1 MRNLL
6 RLLRLAIPL
15 WRWVLLGLLL
25 SLATTLAHIGL
36 LALSSWFITSMAM
49 AGSVGAVMNYFTPSA
64 GVRALAIARAG
75 GRYAERFVNHDTTF
89 RMLAALRV
97 WFFRRV
103 EPLAPAGLT
112 LRRSGDLLSRIRAD
126 IDLLDDFYVR
136 GVVPLSVAA
145 LSAACLVPF
154 LLHFDA
160 TLAWMDLGGLACAGV
175 LFPLLLG
182 TLAREPGRQRVAEAA
197 ELRSCM
203 VEQIQ
208 GMAELEALGATGF
221 QEARV
226 DGAARRMEKGQ
237 RRINSLQGMA
247 EAQITSIGSLAT
259 WAAMFVLAPLVAD
272 GRLSGPEMAM
282 LAVVVLASFETVMPL
297 PGVLQRF
304 GEMTAAAARL
314 FEIID
319 EKPRV
324 TEPAFPPGGQTGT
337 PRTLDVSVRDLWF
350 RYSPELPWIHRGL
363 SFEMPAGRRLGVAG
377 PTGAGKSTLVS
388 ILLRFWEYEE
398 GSITIRAHGSA
409 WSGARELRSLCS
421 EEARRLFSV
430 APQSPHL
437 FHSSVRENL
446 LIAKEGAKDD
456 ELWSVL
462 ESAILADLVVSLP
475 DGLDTIVGEAGRE
488 MSVGEAQRL
497 SVARALLKESPVCIF
512 DEPTEGLDDPT
523 AERLLASV
531 DRRLRGKSVLIIS
544 HRYRDFLTA
553 DPILRV
559 DLPVHHPEAQF

>member
-97 WFFRRV
+97 WFFRRI

-136 GVVPLSVAA
+136 GVVPSSVAV

-154 LLHFDA
+154 LLHFDP

-175 LFPLLLG
+175 LLPLLLG
-182 TLAREPGRQRVAEAA
+182 TLAREPGRQRVAWAA

-221 QEARV
+221 QAARV
-226 DGAARRMEKGQ
+226 DGAARRMEQGQ

-247 EAQITSIGSLAT
+247 EAEITSIGSLAI
-259 WAAMFVLAPLVAD
+259 WAAMFVLAPMVAD
-272 GRLSGPEMAM
+272 GRLPGPDMAM

-319 EKPRV
+319 EKPLV

-363 SFEMPAGRRLGVAG
+363 FFEMPAGSRLAGRRSDRSREEHPRVDPPEVLGIRG
-377 PTGAGKSTLVS
+377 RQHHHPGARLRVVRGARAAVT
-388 ILLRFWEYEE
+388 LLR
-398 GSITIRAHGSA
+398 G
-409 WSGARELRSLCS
+409 GA
-421 EEARRLFSV
+421 
-430 APQSPHL
+430 APL
-437 FHSSVRENL
+437 
-446 LIAKEGAKDD
+446 
-456 ELWSVL
+456 
-462 ESAILADLVVSLP
+462 
-475 DGLDTIVGEAGRE
+475 
-488 MSVGEAQRL
+488 
-497 SVARALLKESPVCIF
+497 
-512 DEPTEGLDDPT
+512 
-523 AERLLASV
+523 
-531 DRRLRGKSVLIIS
+531 LRGPAIPAPFPFFGSGEPPDREGRSEGRRAVVG
-544 HRYRDFLTA
+544 
-553 DPILRV
+553 PRV
-559 DLPVHHPEAQF
+559 GNSR